1 MSNVNIFSL
10 KNDNVLDDK
19 SHSISGNTPY
29 LSTKN
34 TSFSAVNYSTFFD
47 GIQNI
52 FHVVKNCCRIATME
66 DLYLIFGCR
75 NSFWL
80 FMNYFIAFRN
90 SKFFKSNGLLILFS
104 YQGSALNYCKCKK
117 WQVCERTV
125 RPSISFDKT
134 SLIFNWW
141 GVGEMAQVQT

>member
-80 FMNYFIAFRN
+80 FMNYFIGFRVLETQN
-90 SKFFKSNGLLILFS
+90 FSNQTDFWFYFPIKDRPWIIANARNDRYVKGQFGLQFHS
-104 YQGSALNYCKCKK
+104 TK
-117 WQVCERTV
+117 QV
-125 RPSISFDKT
+125 
-134 SLIFNWW
+134 
-141 GVGEMAQVQT
+141 

>member
-34 TSFSAVNYSTFFD
+34 TSSAVNYSTFFD

-52 FHVVKNCCRIATME
+52 FHVVKNCCRIATMW
-66 DLYLIFGCR
+66 DLYLIFGCG
-75 NSFWL
+75 NTFWH
-80 FMNYFIAFRN
+80 FMAFYKMILETQTLNFSRKIKID
-90 SKFFKSNGLLILFS
+90 SLILFS

-125 RPSISFDKT
+125 SVINFIRQNKSNF
-134 SLIFNWW
+134 
-141 GVGEMAQVQT
+141 